1 MIISRVDPNYAQG
14 APVAWWMKIAAKIV
28 LSRLP
33 VDIRRFQKIGIFVNS
48 SRIKTLYRNIN
59 QLLRR
64 FVSVFFTL
72 GRRRLSEWFDYA
84 L

>member
-1 MIISRVDPNYAQG
+1 M
-14 APVAWWMKIAAKIV
+14 PVIAELATASLRETESV
-28 LSRLP
+28 SL
-33 VDIRRFQKIGIFVNS
+33 
-48 SRIKTLYRNIN
+48 N